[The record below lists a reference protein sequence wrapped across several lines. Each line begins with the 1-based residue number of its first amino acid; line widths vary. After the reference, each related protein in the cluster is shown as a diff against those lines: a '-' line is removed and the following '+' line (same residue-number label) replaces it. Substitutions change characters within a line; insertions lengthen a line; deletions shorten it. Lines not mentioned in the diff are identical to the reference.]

1 MTLHLNKEVINQ
13 AKKYAREHQVS
24 LSSLVETYLLRIT
37 SGSQKSQ
44 VKQRSIV
51 EELSGIIKLQET
63 DGKKEHSDYL
73 EEKYK

>member
-1 MTLHLNKEVINQ
+1 MTLHLNKEVIDQ

-24 LSSLVETYLLRIT
+24 LSTLVEAYLLRIT
-37 SGSQKSQ
+37 SASQKNQ

-51 EELSGIIKLQET
+51 DELSGIIKLQET
-63 DGKKEHSDYL
+63 DEKKEHSDYL